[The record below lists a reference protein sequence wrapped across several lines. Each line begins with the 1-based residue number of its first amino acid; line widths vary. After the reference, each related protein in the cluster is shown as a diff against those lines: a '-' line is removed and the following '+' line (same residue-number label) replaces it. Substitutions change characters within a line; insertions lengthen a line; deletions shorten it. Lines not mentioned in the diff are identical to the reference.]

1 MTTFLSND
9 FVVPL
14 KLIQPTFCPRPLTA
28 KYAEKDFDAAVE
40 SQERLRRFSHHL
52 WLCPGFALA
61 ENRNDLQ
68 KHEAEFNA
76 RVAFAFTIIVPDES
90 KILGCLYIYPNQTE
104 YAMCV
109 IWLRDSALHLSTVI
123 LPDVRAWVA
132 GAWQFSTVRFVEE
145 IGVIDY

>member
-1 MTTFLSND
+1 M
-9 FVVPL
+9 PL

-28 KYAEKDFDAAVE
+28 KYVEKDFDAVVE

-52 WLCPGFALA
+52 WLSSGFALA

-90 KILGCLYIYPNQTE
+90 KILGCLYIYPSQTE
-104 YAMCV
+104 NTVCYLIA
-109 IWLRDSALHLSTVI
+109 RHALHLTTVI
-123 LPDVRAWVA
+123 LPNARAWVA
-132 GAWQFSTVRFVEE
+132 GAWQFSTVRFVED